1 MDTMPTLRIFQID
14 AFASEVFRGNP
25 AAVCPLAAW
34 PPDALLQSIA
44 SENNLPETAFF
55 VPEGQRF
62 RLRWFTPTQEVAL
75 CGHATLAAAY
85 ALFHLLG
92 QRDSV
97 VRFESMSGPLSVQ
110 ADGDLLTLDLPRVEV
125 EPVPT
130 PPPDLLAGLG
140 VEPNGVFRAIRDPN
154 YYAILSNEDE
164 VRRLRPDLD
173 ALSRLHP
180 YGTVV
185 SAPGVDY
192 DMVSRY
198 FAPSYG
204 IPEDP
209 VTGSIHCAL
218 APYWGSL
225 LGRSLLRAHQAS
237 QRGGDL
243 RCEVRDDRVHVSGTA
258 HLYLEGTIH
267 VG

>member
-1 MDTMPTLRIFQID
+1 MPTLRLFQID
-14 AFASEVFRGNP
+14 AFASQVFRGNP
-25 AAVCPLAAW
+25 AAVCPLQAW

-55 VPEGQRF
+55 VAEGENF

-85 ALFHLLG
+85 VLFRMLG

-97 VRFESMSGPLSVQ
+97 VRFESMSGPLSVSTE
-110 ADGDLLTLDLPRVEV
+110 GDLLTLDFPLVEI
-125 EPVPT
+125 EPTPQ
-130 PPPDLLAGLG
+130 PPPDLLVGLG
-140 VEPNGVFRAIRDPN
+140 LEPRSVFRAMRDPN

-164 VRRLRPDLD
+164 VRQLRPDLD
-173 ALSRLHP
+173 ALARLHP

-185 SAPGVDY
+185 SAQGAEY
-192 DMVSRY
+192 DVVSRY

-218 APYWGSL
+218 APYWGTR
-225 LGRSLLRAHQAS
+225 LGRTVLRAHQAS

-243 RCEVRDDRVHVSGTA
+243 RCEVREDRVHVSGTA